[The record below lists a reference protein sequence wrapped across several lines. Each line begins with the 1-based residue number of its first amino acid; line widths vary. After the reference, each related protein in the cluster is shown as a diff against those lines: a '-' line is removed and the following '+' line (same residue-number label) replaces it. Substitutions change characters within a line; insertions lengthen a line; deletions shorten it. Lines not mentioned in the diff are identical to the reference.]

1 MLEFKHGKTI
11 GSLVG
16 HAIMDLIL
24 YSVFDAF
31 KNYVANLGFSS
42 IQSTDLKVIIGIGS
56 LFGIGFFTAILLNQ
70 LKNYV
75 KRNKENTL
83 ESDKSISHNDKT
95 QTISTTKKLGS
106 PSIVEGIQK
115 YENRDYLPKL
125 NQLIANATETV
136 DMSALSY
143 YLMILD
149 HSNVIKKALKKGTKF
164 TLLILD
170 TNSKEVEKYIQTLEN
185 GKYLKQHINSV
196 LEILCELKKELKN
209 KDNLMIK
216 TYDSFQKHNIIIIDK
231 DTEYALVKVE
241 YYNFDN
247 PKTRA
252 NKIAY
257 KVDNPDFYESSLTD
271 YNELL
276 EKSKDYIC

>member
-1 MLEFKHGKTI
+1 MLKFKHGKTI
-11 GSLVG
+11 GSRVG
-16 HAIMDLIL
+16 HAIMDFIL

-31 KNYVANLGFSS
+31 KNYVAHLGFSS
-42 IQSTDLKVIIGIGS
+42 IQTTDLKVIIGIVS

-115 YENRDYLPKL
+115 YENHDYLPKL

-149 HSNVIKKALKKGTKF
+149 HSNVIKKGLKKG
-164 TLLILD
+164 
-170 TNSKEVEKYIQTLEN
+170 Q
-185 GKYLKQHINSV
+185 
-196 LEILCELKKELKN
+196 
-209 KDNLMIK
+209 NLH
-216 TYDSFQKHNIIIIDK
+216 Y
-231 DTEYALVKVE
+231 
-241 YYNFDN
+241 
-247 PKTRA
+247 
-252 NKIAY
+252 
-257 KVDNPDFYESSLTD
+257 
-271 YNELL
+271 
-276 EKSKDYIC
+276 

>member
-1 MLEFKHGKTI
+1 LEFRHGKTI
-11 GSLVG
+11 GSFVG
-16 HAIMDLIL
+16 HAIMNFIL
-24 YSVFDAF
+24 YSVFNVF
-31 KNYVANLGFSS
+31 KNYVANSGFSS
-42 IQSTDLKVIIGIGS
+42 IQTIDLKVIIGIGS

-75 KRNKENTL
+75 KRKKENTL
-83 ESDKSISHNDKT
+83 EIDKCLSNNKT
-95 QTISTTKKLGS
+95 RTISNTKKLGS
-106 PSIVEGIQK
+106 PSIVEGIKK

-125 NQLIANATETV
+125 NQLIANANKTV

-149 HSNVIKKALKKGTKF
+149 HVNVIKKALKKGTKF

-170 TNSKEVEKYIQTLEN
+170 TNSKEVEKYSQTLED

-196 LEILCELKKELKN
+196 LKILCELKKELKN

-241 YYNFDN
+241 YYIFDN
-247 PKTRA
+247 PETRA
-252 NKIAY
+252 NKLAY

-271 YNELL
+271 YKELL

>member
-1 MLEFKHGKTI
+1 
-11 GSLVG
+11 
-16 HAIMDLIL
+16 
-24 YSVFDAF
+24 
-31 KNYVANLGFSS
+31 
-42 IQSTDLKVIIGIGS
+42 
-56 LFGIGFFTAILLNQ
+56 
-70 LKNYV
+70 
-75 KRNKENTL
+75 
-83 ESDKSISHNDKT
+83 
-95 QTISTTKKLGS
+95 
-106 PSIVEGIQK
+106 
-115 YENRDYLPKL
+115 
-125 NQLIANATETV
+125 LIANATETV

-185 GKYLKQHINSV
+185 GKYLKQQINSV

>member
-1 MLEFKHGKTI
+1 M
-11 GSLVG
+11 
-16 HAIMDLIL
+16 
-24 YSVFDAF
+24 
-31 KNYVANLGFSS
+31 
-42 IQSTDLKVIIGIGS
+42 ST
-56 LFGIGFFTAILLNQ
+56 
-70 LKNYV
+70 
-75 KRNKENTL
+75 
-83 ESDKSISHNDKT
+83 
-95 QTISTTKKLGS
+95 
-106 PSIVEGIQK
+106 
-115 YENRDYLPKL
+115 
-125 NQLIANATETV
+125 
-136 DMSALSY
+136 LSY

-164 TLLILD
+164 TLLILE

-247 PKTRA
+247 PNTRA

-257 KVDNPDFYESSLTD
+257 KVDNPDFYESSLID
-271 YNELL
+271 YNELI
-276 EKSKDYIC
+276 EKSTDYNC